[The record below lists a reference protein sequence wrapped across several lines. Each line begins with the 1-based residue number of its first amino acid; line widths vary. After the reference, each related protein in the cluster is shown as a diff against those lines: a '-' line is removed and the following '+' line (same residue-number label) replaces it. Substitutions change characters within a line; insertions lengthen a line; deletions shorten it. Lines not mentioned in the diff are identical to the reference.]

1 MGDPDVST
9 SADSEQQRGFV
20 KALLD
25 DVRALE
31 RMLDTGMIE
40 SGVRRIGAE
49 QEMFLVDEAMRPTP
63 IADRVLDSAKDARLT
78 TELGQ
83 FNVEANLSPRLFGG
97 SCLSEMEAE
106 MREVVDLTRRAAAAH
121 DAHVVLCGILPTLRH
136 ADLSLE
142 NMTKLPRYAELNRVM
157 KRMRGDDFHIVIK
170 GADEIDI
177 THDNV
182 MLEACNTSFQIHFQ
196 VSAAEFAPFYN
207 LAQ

>member
-9 SADSEQQRGFV
+9 SADSDQQRGFV

-49 QEMFLVDEAMRPTP
+49 QEMFLVDESMRPTG
-63 IADRVLDSAKDARLT
+63 IADRVLASANDERLT

-83 FNVEANLSPRLFGG
+83 FNIEANLSPRLFGG
-97 SCLSEMEAE
+97 ACLSDMEAE
-106 MREVVDLTRRAAAAH
+106 MREVVELTRRAAADN

-136 ADLSLE
+136 A
-142 NMTKLPRYAELNRVM
+142 R
-157 KRMRGDDFHIVIK
+157 
-170 GADEIDI
+170 
-177 THDNV
+177 
-182 MLEACNTSFQIHFQ
+182 
-196 VSAAEFAPFYN
+196 
-207 LAQ
+207 LAS